1 MSANK
6 AKLII
11 ASIVVLFLACSNS
24 DGTGKKDD
32 RLQVVVSVFPLYDF
46 ATMVGG
52 DKVAATMLIPPGTD
66 ALDYELTER
75 DIDLAATAD
84 VFMFVSFEMEQW
96 AYKII
101 NTASEKTNMLAVETG
116 RGAFLLPSSPRGQI
130 QADLGLASPDRELN
144 GGTGYDPYIWLDFQ
158 NAQTMIDN
166 IAAAFINK
174 DPKNAGLYKKNAVDY
189 RRRLGRLDGQ
199 YKEQLSAC
207 RSRNVLYA
215 GQWPFAYQAQR
226 YGLLYLPAYDL
237 SADEHP
243 TSGQTLA
250 LIRQIKKQK
259 FRHIFYGGNKVPQ
272 MAESVAGETGAVLL
286 RLSNGQDVSRK
297 EIDEGATFLQIME
310 GNLEKL
316 KRGMVCL

>member
-52 DKVAATMLIPPGTD
+52 DKVAVTMLITPGTD

-75 DIDLAATAD
+75 DIALAATAD

-144 GGTGYDPYIWLDFQ
+144 GGTGYDQYIWLDFQ

-189 RRRLGRLDGQ
+189 RRRLGRTRMPP
-199 YKEQLSAC
+199 LSVDPSPLIPDPAAY
-207 RSRNVLYA
+207 RSMLTDD
-215 GQWPFAYQAQR
+215 WP
-226 YGLLYLPAYDL
+226 
-237 SADEHP
+237 
-243 TSGQTLA
+243 TTLA
-250 LIRQIKKQK
+250 LPVAAADRSICPAEAPATETSPADDPENPSVWSLAPVTL
-259 FRHIFYGGNKVPQ
+259 FVVVPVEVP
-272 MAESVAGETGAVLL
+272 AITIWTDEAPATATVPAADAPRSIVAALAPVTALTVVPVADPV
-286 RLSNGQDVSRK
+286 RFT
-297 EIDEGATFLQIME
+297 A
-310 GNLEKL
+310 
-316 KRGMVCL
+316 